1 VVLGNEMTKAI
12 AHRCIRE
19 RWKNGS
25 LWDAVEIITRSME
38 RASAVTPSVSRRFI
52 LVQTGKT
59 ADLGKLMEQE
69 GPGGPS

>member
-1 VVLGNEMTKAI
+1 VLGNEMTKAI

-38 RASAVTPSVSRRFI
+38 RACAETPSVSRRSI
-52 LVQTGKT
+52 LVQTRVK
-59 ADLGKLMEQE
+59 ADLGKVMEQE
-69 GPGGPS
+69 GSGGQS